1 MLRASQSWKI
11 QRKWWQQ
18 WKFRLR
24 WELFS
29 FFLAV
34 AGLCL
39 VEYRDRELIS
49 IDLEKQANK
58 TIYKCALNTSKAI
71 HWYNNLGWF
80 CIKLSLS
87 SLQKMKDYVNPPGIW
102 TSGLRSLNI
111 SNLMFQAF
119 SHPFQLY
126 FSSCYAFFKL

>member
-1 MLRASQSWKI
+1 METKPAITLTCFVLLRVEKYRGNGDNNGNSD
-11 QRKWWQQ
+11 
-18 WKFRLR
+18 FVENFFL
-24 WELFS
+24 

-71 HWYNNLGWF
+71 H
-80 CIKLSLS
+80 
-87 SLQKMKDYVNPPGIW
+87 
-102 TSGLRSLNI
+102 
-111 SNLMFQAF
+111 
-119 SHPFQLY
+119 
-126 FSSCYAFFKL
+126 